1 MSASSALSRDE
12 KLLLLIL
19 GCIQFTHIMDFM
31 VMMPLGEVFMAYFD
45 ITPREFSIL
54 VASYTFSA
62 AVCVFVGAFFIDK
75 VDRKSALLVCYT
87 GFVAGTMACAA
98 APSFYFLLGARMIT
112 GAFGGI
118 LSALVLSVIGDV
130 FPFERRGKPMGV
142 LMAAFSVAAVIGVP
156 FGYYLGIKLNWHAP
170 FLFLSLFGTA
180 VVYLIFWK
188 IPSLTDH
195 ITDKP
200 RNPPLAVLTDIVKD
214 NNKLLAL
221 FFMMLLM
228 IGQFTIIPFIAP
240 FMERNVGFAQE
251 HITYIYLI
259 GGALTIF
266 SAPWVGRLSDKHGKP
281 KVFTWFA
288 LAAIVPLVAI
298 TNLREVPVYV
308 ALMATSAFFIVASG
322 RIIPAMT
329 MITSVVSPQQR
340 GSFLSINAAVQ
351 QFSSGIAAFAA
362 GLIVVESYPGG
373 PLENYTFAGL
383 LAVAATIAS
392 IYVGRKLKKA
402 EEPPPKSAEK
412 TEKKEMNDEM
422 KSRVENE
429 A

>member
-1 MSASSALSRDE
+1 MSAGNSLSRDE

-31 VMMPLGEVFMAYFD
+31 VMMPLGEIFMNYFR

-62 AVCVFVGAFFIDK
+62 AICVFIGAFFIDK

-98 APSFYFLLGARMIT
+98 APSFYFLLGARMVT

-142 LMAAFSVAAVIGVP
+142 LMAAFSVASVIGVP
-156 FGYYLGIKLNWHAP
+156 FGYYLAIKFNWHAP

-180 VVYLIFWK
+180 LVYFIFLK
-188 IPSLTDH
+188 IPTLTGH
-195 ITDKP
+195 ITDGP
-200 RNPPLAVLTDIVKD
+200 RPSPFSIIADIVYD
-214 NNKLLAL
+214 NNKLRAL

-259 GGALTIF
+259 GGAFTIF
-266 SAPWVGRLSDKHGKP
+266 TAPWVGRLSDKHGKP

-288 LAAIVPLVAI
+288 LAAIVPIIAI
-298 TNLREVPVYV
+298 TNLPDVPVYV
-308 ALMATSAFFIVASG
+308 ALIATTAFFIVASG

-340 GSFLSINAAVQ
+340 GSFMSINAAIQ
-351 QFSSGIAAFAA
+351 QFSAGLAAFAA
-362 GLIVVESYPGG
+362 GLIVVESHPGG

-383 LAVAATIAS
+383 LAVAATVAS
-392 IYVGRKLKKA
+392 IYVGRKLKRAEDPIMTNTVEDKA
-402 EEPPPKSAEK
+402 
-412 TEKKEMNDEM
+412 
-422 KSRVENE
+422 RE
-429 A
+429 AVQKVPVKVG